1 MQQCRSAEQLGQAS
15 RRLTLLPDASDT
27 TSPHL
32 KQEKTADATPRF
44 YHRHAVSLAR
54 SHNPEQGRQSSARRP
69 LHRLPKRVPKPDA
82 EIRHQWRYNSPVRL
96 IVGISGATG
105 AIYGVRLLEV
115 LRNERGVETHL
126 VISRAAERTIAWET
140 SYTVER
146 LRALA
151 DRWYPVQD
159 IAAELSSGSFQTG
172 GMVIAPCSVK
182 TLASVAT
189 GVCDNL
195 LARAADV
202 TLKERRRLVLL
213 VREAPLTLAH
223 IRNLE
228 IVTQMGAIVA
238 PPVPAFYNHPQ
249 SVDDI
254 VNHTVGRVLDL
265 FGLDVGIVKRWEGM
279 RQPTAP

>member
-1 MQQCRSAEQLGQAS
+1 MA
-15 RRLTLLPDASDT
+15 
-27 TSPHL
+27 SPHL
-32 KQEKTADATPRF
+32 KQEKTGEGTPRF
-44 YHRHAVSLAR
+44 YHRRPAFPAR
-54 SHNPEQGRQSSARRP
+54 SLEGKSSARP
-69 LHRLPKRVPKPDA
+69 LLDWLPKSDT
-82 EIRHQWRYNSPVRL
+82 EIRYRERYNSLVRL
-96 IVGISGATG
+96 IVGISGASG

-115 LRNERGVETHL
+115 LRNERSVETHL
-126 VISRAAERTIAWET
+126 LISRAAERTIAWET

-146 LRALA
+146 VRTLA
-151 DRWYPVQD
+151 DSWYPVQD
-159 IAAELSSGSFQTG
+159 IAAELSSGSFRTE

-213 VREAPLTLAH
+213 VREAPLTLTH

-228 IVTQMGAIVA
+228 TVTQMGAIVA

>member
-1 MQQCRSAEQLGQAS
+1 M
-15 RRLTLLPDASDT
+15 
-27 TSPHL
+27 
-32 KQEKTADATPRF
+32 
-44 YHRHAVSLAR
+44 
-54 SHNPEQGRQSSARRP
+54 
-69 LHRLPKRVPKPDA
+69 
-82 EIRHQWRYNSPVRL
+82 RL

-115 LRNERGVETHL
+115 LHQERTIETHL
-126 VISRAAERTIAWET
+126 VLSRAAERTVAWET
-140 SYTVER
+140 SYTVEKV
-146 LRALA
+146 RALA

-159 IAAELSSGSFQTG
+159 IAAELSSGSFPAS

-182 TLASVAT
+182 TLAAIAT

-195 LARAADV
+195 LTRAADV

-223 IRNLE
+223 IRNME
-228 IVTQMGAIVA
+228 TVTEMGAIVA

-249 SVDDI
+249 SVEDI

-265 FGLDVGIVKRWEGM
+265 FGLDVGLVKRWEGM
-279 RQPTAP
+279 RQPSVP

>member
-1 MQQCRSAEQLGQAS
+1 M
-15 RRLTLLPDASDT
+15 
-27 TSPHL
+27 
-32 KQEKTADATPRF
+32 
-44 YHRHAVSLAR
+44 
-54 SHNPEQGRQSSARRP
+54 
-69 LHRLPKRVPKPDA
+69 
-82 EIRHQWRYNSPVRL
+82 RL

-115 LRNERGVETHL
+115 LHQERTIETHL
-126 VISRAAERTIAWET
+126 VLSRAAERTVAWET
-140 SYTVER
+140 SYTVEKV
-146 LRALA
+146 RALA

-159 IAAELSSGSFQTG
+159 IAAELSSGSFPTS

-182 TLASVAT
+182 TLAAIAT

-195 LARAADV
+195 LTRAADV

-223 IRNLE
+223 IRNME
-228 IVTQMGAIVA
+228 TVTEMGAIVA

-249 SVDDI
+249 SVEDI

-265 FGLDVGIVKRWEGM
+265 FGLDVGLVKRWEGM
-279 RQPTAP
+279 RQPSVP

>member
-1 MQQCRSAEQLGQAS
+1 MG
-15 RRLTLLPDASDT
+15 LPLQDRQKCLAIV
-27 TSPHL
+27 
-32 KQEKTADATPRF
+32 A
-44 YHRHAVSLAR
+44 SLAR
-54 SHNPEQGRQSSARRP
+54 
-69 LHRLPKRVPKPDA
+69 
-82 EIRHQWRYNSPVRL
+82 YNSRVRL

-115 LRNERGVETHL
+115 LRQERSVETHL

-140 SYTVER
+140 SYSVEKA
-146 LRALA
+146 RALA
-151 DRWYPVQD
+151 DRWYPVTD
-159 IAAELSSGSFQTG
+159 IGAEISSGSFAAD

-182 TLASVAT
+182 TLANIAS
-189 GVCDNL
+189 GVCDTL
-195 LARAADV
+195 LTRAADV

-223 IRNLE
+223 IRNME
-228 IVTQMGAIVA
+228 TVTEMGAIVA

-249 SVDDI
+249 SVEDI

-279 RQPTAP
+279 RQPSIP